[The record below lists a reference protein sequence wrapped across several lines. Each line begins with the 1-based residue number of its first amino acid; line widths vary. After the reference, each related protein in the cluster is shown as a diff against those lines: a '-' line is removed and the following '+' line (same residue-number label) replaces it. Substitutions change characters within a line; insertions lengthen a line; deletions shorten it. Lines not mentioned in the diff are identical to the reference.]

1 MNLLRTIPVTA
12 IAIVLTGC
20 AGDNPE
26 NVPLYGD
33 WQMVTK
39 LGSLSI
45 DGQVVPPEMVPG
57 ELKALDGTE
66 KICGEPMFINR
77 EWQED
82 DINRR
87 VRGDCK
93 LDEYE
98 VTSTRVTGKGTC
110 ANIAP
115 GADFNP
121 GYSIDI
127 AQSPERYRMT
137 IEMKGDATIAGA
149 AGRHVIRVS
158 AIQTGVRTGDC

>member
-1 MNLLRTIPVTA
+1 MPFIRTTLLA
-12 IAIVLTGC
+12 AGALSLASC
-20 AGDNPE
+20 AGDNPD
-26 NVPLYGD
+26 NVPLYGN
-33 WQMVTK
+33 WEMTTK
-39 LGSLSI
+39 LGSFSI
-45 DGQVVPPEMVPG
+45 DGRVVPPEMLPP
-57 ELKALDGTE
+57 EMKALVGSE
-66 KICGEPMFINR
+66 KRCGEPMFINR